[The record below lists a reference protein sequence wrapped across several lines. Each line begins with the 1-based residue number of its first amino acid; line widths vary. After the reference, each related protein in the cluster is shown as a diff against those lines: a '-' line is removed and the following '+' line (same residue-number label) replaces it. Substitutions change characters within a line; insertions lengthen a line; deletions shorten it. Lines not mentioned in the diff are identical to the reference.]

1 MVTIIKM
8 PKYGMAEDEG
18 VITDWLFEEGAKVEK
33 GDEIV
38 EVETEKLNNVVESTV
53 DGILRKIVAEVG
65 ITKKSGE
72 ILGIISTTVDEDI
85 SQFLTD
91 FVPVQSDLSESQ
103 TKTEPMAKTVE
114 PVSEVMITPR
124 AKQLADEKG
133 VNYTG
138 IAGTGIGGAITKDDI
153 KKCIADGK
161 VPEKVTMS
169 PLRKTI
175 SGKMM
180 ESLDRTAQTTMTIDV
195 EVSSLVE
202 AYNTSRPILDKE
214 NIKLSYTGILVK
226 FVAAV
231 VAQHPD
237 FRTCITGDNHLEIIT
252 DINIGVAVDLDVG
265 LIVPVVKNASE
276 KNLKDICKEL
286 EVLIAKSKKQVLQ
299 ETDVSGGIITITN
312 LGMYGIKY
320 FSPILNYPEGSILG
334 VGAIV
339 KKPVVKNDRIEIG
352 HILTLSLTHDHRIID
367 GGPAARFLADI
378 KELLMNPGELL

>member
-72 ILGIISTTVDEDI
+72 TLGIISTTVDEDI

-153 KKCIADGK
+153 KKCIATDE

-175 SGKMM
+175 SNKMM

-214 NIKLSYTGILVK
+214 DIKLSYTGILVK

-231 VAQHPD
+231 IKQYPD